1 MRKAHAT
8 LEKPGAEDSDVDFD
22 GFTDELQTEIPLSKD
37 HVEELQRY
45 GIWSEE
51 AISLNLPS
59 YVSAFALLSVMPLE
73 VFHFLFPL
81 YKNLLLIE
89 DDLIGDAR
97 ILTNAIGNQAGNT
110 ESVEPRA
117 TDERIAGR
125 FNFGN
130 DTPGTLQ

>member
-1 MRKAHAT
+1 MLANASKTQSQSITFFWLQISVVLRKAHAT

-51 AISLNLPS
+51 ATSLNLPS

-73 VFHFLFPL
+73 VFQFLFVPCM
-81 YKNLLLIE
+81 NLLI
-89 DDLIGDAR
+89 
-97 ILTNAIGNQAGNT
+97 IL
-110 ESVEPRA
+110 V
-117 TDERIAGR
+117 
-125 FNFGN
+125 F
-130 DTPGTLQ
+130 